1 MDILSD
7 LNVVGKIEVNSNG
20 VSTTIGETNGMNGI
34 FSPNSNLTISS
45 GGSDVFFC
53 ASIVHFN
60 NFVEIDENL
69 CSFGAYIGLG
79 GLTVDTGYT
88 CFLEV
93 SEFSVSGLFA
103 CFDVN
108 NFIIR
113 GNFSPETKN
122 INVQVPA
129 NCTRFV
135 ITKID
140 RRDVCGAM
148 DYPFVSA
155 YKDNKKVDL
164 DVELVG
170 YDNKFENVIGNIT
183 ACSSATDLYVSI
195 L

>member
-7 LNVVGKIEVNSNG
+7 LNVVGKIEVNSDG
-20 VSTTIGETNGMNGI
+20 VSTTIGKNNGMYGI
-34 FSPNSNLTISS
+34 FSPNSNLAISS
-45 GGSDVFFC
+45 GSSGVFFY
-53 ASIVHFN
+53 ASTVRFN
-60 NFVEIDENL
+60 NAVEIGENL

-79 GLTVDTGYT
+79 GLTVNTGYT
-88 CFLEV
+88 CFLQV

-135 ITKID
+135 ITCMD
-140 RRDVCGAM
+140 RRDVCGVM

-164 DVELVG
+164 DIELVK
-170 YDNKFENVIGNIT
+170 DTNNLEKIIGNIT